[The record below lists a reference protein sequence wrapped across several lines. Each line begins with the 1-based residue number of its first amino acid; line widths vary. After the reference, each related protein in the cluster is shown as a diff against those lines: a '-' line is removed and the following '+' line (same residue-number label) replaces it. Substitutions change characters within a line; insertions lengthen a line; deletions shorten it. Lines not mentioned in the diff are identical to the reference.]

1 MRGQVLT
8 ITPMT
13 FPNSFR
19 RQLLLTGLAIGL
31 LAPGLVGAHD
41 FTIGALRVDHPYALP
56 APAGVKTG
64 GVYFRGIRNQGTQA
78 DRLIGARTER
88 ADSVQIHETVMS
100 NDIARMRESSGI
112 DLPARQTVQLRHGQR
127 YHLMLVNLKQ
137 PLIQGDSFVITLQF
151 EKAGPLDVQVS
162 VQTPK
167 AGQDDRDHKH

>member
-1 MRGQVLT
+1 MSLALLLAT
-8 ITPMT
+8 EDSETPGERVTRANRLLCRDVGDSGRFMT
-13 FPNSFR
+13 LLGMEVRPRSGVARYVRAMADGFR
-19 RQLLLTGLAIGL
+19 R
-31 LAPGLVGAHD
+31 V
-41 FTIGALRVDHPYALP
+41 
-56 APAGVKTG
+56 
-64 GVYFRGIRNQGTQA
+64 
-78 DRLIGARTER
+78 
-88 ADSVQIHETVMS
+88 
-100 NDIARMRESSGI
+100 GI